1 LANALRFAST
11 GSLLTFSAA
20 TLVAAALTLKNA
32 RRYVDLAEARM
43 GCLREEQARLLEF
56 VREEHQMLKE
66 EAKRERKQR
75 LEAQQET
82 ERLSREFVQLR
93 QTQEQLAEELERER
107 AKYLEDRQQARQQ
120 ARQEREQRER
130 ERRNAERKIDQ
141 LKRELQELREIQQSR
156 EAQQKREIQ
165 ELREIQQDRMI
176 RRVSSPP
183 VPAGLP
189 ENLSENREH
198 PAEEPSP
205 TQRVVRG
212 TGRTPPRLASS
223 LETRASEPA
232 KVPPKNE
239 KGRLGVRMP
248 HPEDGVGSGR
258 ASTGRARSGA
268 PEEMFR
274 KYYDKYL
281 ENYQG
286 YVELA
291 EGLYQKRDNGGIT
304 PGSFEEREWEERL
317 RRVNDGIERTT
328 VRLDILEE
336 HNPELATDE
345 RISQRASVARRYLGI
360 QQRDGS
366 PPTLDLGQPS
376 PSR

>member
-1 LANALRFAST
+1 MAKALRFVST

-32 RRYVDLAEARM
+32 RRYVDLTEARM
-43 GCLREEQARLLEF
+43 GCLREEQARLLTF
-56 VREEHQMLKE
+56 VREEHQTLKE
-66 EAKRERKQR
+66 EAKRERQQR

-82 ERLSREFVQLR
+82 ERLSREFLQLR
-93 QTQEQLAEELERER
+93 QKQDQLAEELERER
-107 AKYLEDRQQARQQ
+107 AKYLEDRQQAQQQ
-120 ARQEREQRER
+120 ARQEREERER
-130 ERRNAERKIDQ
+130 ERRSAERKIDQ
-141 LKRELQELREIQQSR
+141 LKRELRELREIQQSR

-165 ELREIQQDRMI
+165 ELREIQQDREI

-189 ENLSENREH
+189 ENLSETREH
-198 PAEEPSP
+198 PAEEPAS
-205 TQRVVRG
+205 TERVVRRAE
-212 TGRTPPRLASS
+212 RTPPRPASS
-223 LETRASEPA
+223 LETSASEPA

-248 HPEDGVGSGR
+248 HPEDGAGSGR
-258 ASTGRARSGA
+258 ASAGRARSGA

-291 EGLYQKRDNGGIT
+291 EGLYQKRDNCGIT
-304 PGSFEEREWEERL
+304 PGSLEEREWEERL

-345 RISQRASVARRYLGI
+345 RISQRASVVRRHLELKRRGGAE
-360 QQRDGS
+360 RF
-366 PPTLDLGQPS
+366 
-376 PSR
+376 

>member
-1 LANALRFAST
+1 MANALRVVST
-11 GSLLTFSAA
+11 GSLLTFSVA
-20 TLVAAALTLKNA
+20 TLAAAAPTFKNA

-43 GCLREEQARLLEF
+43 GYLREEQARLLAF
-56 VREEHQMLKE
+56 VREEHQALKE
-66 EAKRERKQR
+66 EAKREREQR

-82 ERLSREFVQLR
+82 ERLSREFLQLR
-93 QTQEQLAEELERER
+93 QKQEQLAEELERELEGER

-120 ARQEREQRER
+120 ARQEREERER

-141 LKRELQELREIQQSR
+141 LKRELQELREIQHSR
-156 EAQQKREIQ
+156 EDQQKREIQ
-165 ELREIQQDRMI
+165 ELREIQQDREI

-189 ENLSENREH
+189 ENLSETREN
-198 PAEEPSP
+198 PAEEQSP

-212 TGRTPPRLASS
+212 AGSTPPRPASS

-239 KGRLGVRMP
+239 KGRLRVRMP
-248 HPEDGVGSGR
+248 HPEDGAGSGR
-258 ASTGRARSGA
+258 ASAGRARSGA

-281 ENYQG
+281 DNYQG

-291 EGLYQKRDNGGIT
+291 EGLYHKRDNGGIT
-304 PGSFEEREWEERL
+304 PGSVEEREWEERL

-328 VRLDILEE
+328 IRLDILEE

-345 RISQRASVARRYLGI
+345 RISQRARVVQRHLELKRRTGAE
-360 QQRDGS
+360 
-366 PPTLDLGQPS
+366 
-376 PSR
+376 

>member
-1 LANALRFAST
+1 MAKALRFAST

-32 RRYVDLAEARM
+32 WRYVDLAEARM

-56 VREEHQMLKE
+56 VREEHQTLKE

-82 ERLSREFVQLR
+82 ERLSREFLQLR
-93 QTQEQLAEELERER
+93 QKQERLAEELERER
-107 AKYLEDRQQARQQ
+107 AKYLDDRQQARQQ

-130 ERRNAERKIDQ
+130 ERRDAERKIDQ

-165 ELREIQQDRMI
+165 ELREIQQDRGI
-176 RRVSSPP
+176 RRVSPPP

-189 ENLSENREH
+189 ETSEH
-198 PAEEPSP
+198 PAKEPSP
-205 TQRVVRG
+205 TQRVREA
-212 TGRTPPRLASS
+212 GRTPQRPASS
-223 LETRASEPA
+223 PETRASESA

-239 KGRLGVRMP
+239 KGRLGVWMP

-258 ASTGRARSGA
+258 ASAGRVRSGA

-345 RISQRASVARRYLGI
+345 RISQRASVVRRHLELKRRSGAE
-360 QQRDGS
+360 
-366 PPTLDLGQPS
+366 
-376 PSR
+376 

>member
-1 LANALRFAST
+1 MAKALRFVST
-11 GSLLTFSAA
+11 SSLLTFSAA

-43 GCLREEQARLLEF
+43 GCLCEEQARLLAF
-56 VREEHQMLKE
+56 VREEHQTLKE
-66 EAKRERKQR
+66 ESKRERKQR

-82 ERLSREFVQLR
+82 ERLSREFLQLR
-93 QTQEQLAEELERER
+93 QKQEQLAEELERER

-120 ARQEREQRER
+120 ARQEREERER

-165 ELREIQQDRMI
+165 ELREIQQDREI

-183 VPAGLP
+183 VPAGWP
-189 ENLSENREH
+189 ETCEH

-212 TGRTPPRLASS
+212 AGRTPSRPASS
-223 LETRASEPA
+223 LETRVSEPA

-239 KGRLGVRMP
+239 KGRLGVRIP
-248 HPEDGVGSGR
+248 HPEDGAGSGR
-258 ASTGRARSGA
+258 ASAGRARSGA

-291 EGLYQKRDNGGIT
+291 EGLYHKRDNGGIT

-336 HNPELATDE
+336 HNPELATDD
-345 RISQRASVARRYLGI
+345 RISQRASVVRRHLELKRRSGVE
-360 QQRDGS
+360 
-366 PPTLDLGQPS
+366 
-376 PSR
+376 